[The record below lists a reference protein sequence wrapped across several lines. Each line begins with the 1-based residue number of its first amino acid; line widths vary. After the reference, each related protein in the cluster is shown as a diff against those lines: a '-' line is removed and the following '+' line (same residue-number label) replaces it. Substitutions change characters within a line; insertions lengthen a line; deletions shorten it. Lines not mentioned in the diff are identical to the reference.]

1 MVADDHGRQE
11 SNRQSVLGELDF
23 RYFPQQQRRERR
35 LIRPQYEERTFAL
48 ADYFQSPLE
57 ILKQIVT
64 M

>member
-1 MVADDHGRQE
+1 M
-11 SNRQSVLGELDF
+11 LGELDF

-48 ADYFQSPLE
+48 ADYFRSSLE
-57 ILKQIVT
+57 ILKRIVI